1 MKPEARWIHV
11 CGMSRSGTTLL
22 TSMLDAHPGISM
34 GYELLPAGLPS
45 TIQFAK
51 EIRDAVDATDGS
63 ARAVGNRLKESGLA
77 SSGVF
82 VKRAARALLTPS
94 DLEAILR
101 RLSEEGRGSL
111 RSLGAR
117 RELSEQV
124 VLAKMAKEGTSIG
137 GHKVG
142 PRVARSIGARAM
154 DTSIVYIVR
163 DPRDVAASQRER
175 GFDFDMRSLARDWN
189 QLVATARRGVARIPA
204 RRHAIRYEDLVEHPE
219 RSLRDMS
226 EAIGIEFETSM
237 LDPGTSKA
245 SVLNSEVRHANA
257 ENLRREVFTSS
268 VGRGRRELSSE
279 DSKVLSRRC
288 RRGLRFLD
296 YPLSP

>member
-1 MKPEARWIHV
+1 MNSDVRWIHV

-45 TIQFAK
+45 TIQLA
-51 EIRDAVDATDGS
+51 EAIQGAVDATDGS
-63 ARAVGNRLKESGLA
+63 ARAVGNRLKESGLVP
-77 SSGVF
+77 SGVF
-82 VKRAARALLTPS
+82 VKRAARALVTPTE
-94 DLEAILR
+94 LEVILR
-101 RLSEEGRGSL
+101 RLSGQGRGSL
-111 RSLGAR
+111 RSLAAR
-117 RELSEQV
+117 RELSEEV
-124 VLAKMAKEGTSIG
+124 VLAKMAKERTTIG

-142 PRVARSIGARAM
+142 PRVARSIGVRAK

-189 QLVATARRGVARIPA
+189 RLVATARRGVGRIPT
-204 RRHAIRYEDLVEHPE
+204 RRYTIRYEDLVEHPE
-219 RSLRDMS
+219 RSLRGIS
-226 EAIGIEFETSM
+226 EAIKIDFEPSM
-237 LDPGTSKA
+237 LDPATSKA

-268 VGRGRRELSSE
+268 VGRGRRELSVE
-279 DSKVLSRRC
+279 DSDSLSRRC
-288 RRGLRFLD
+288 RRGLGFLD
-296 YPLSP
+296 YPLT